1 MHIFEKEFDFVIH
14 RAKSLDRP
22 ARMVVAGADCE
33 NVLKAVFAAEAQGF
47 ARPILV
53 GNEDKITAMLKEL
66 GLFER
71 EYTISDV
78 PDYEPRFDPIT
89 DYHAYME
96 RSIKI
101 INDGLGD
108 ILLRGNT
115 STRNF
120 LMPILDKRNKLVD
133 GLVSEVALVKV
144 PYYDKVLALSDVS
157 VLIEPSEGQRKKVVK
172 NIVDVLNHLGIYNPK
187 IAVLSLV
194 EKPSFHMRDTVE
206 AQNIVRAH
214 MMDPIADCELV
225 GPLPWDMI
233 VSKESARMK
242 GYDHPACGEF
252 DAVLMPN
259 VMAGNTV
266 MKVLTMSANVN
277 ACGVL
282 AGTKVPMA
290 ITSRSSP
297 EEQVYLSLCVAAA
310 MLKAGEEAKAE

>member
-1 MHIFEKEFDFVIH
+1 MHIYEKEFDFVIQ
-14 RAKSLDRP
+14 RAKSLERP
-22 ARMVVAGADCE
+22 ARAVVAGADCE
-33 NVLKAVFAAEAQGF
+33 NILKAVFEAEAQGF
-47 ARPILV
+47 CQPILV
-53 GNEDKITAMLKEL
+53 GSKDRIITMLKEL

-71 EYTISDV
+71 SYVISDV
-78 PDYEPRFDPIT
+78 PDYEMSS
-89 DYHAYME
+89 DYHVYMK
-96 RSIKI
+96 RAIAI

-108 ILLRGNT
+108 ILVRGNT

-120 LMPILDKRNKLVD
+120 LMPILDKKNNLVD
-133 GLVSEVALVKV
+133 GLVSEVALLKV

-157 VLIEPSEGQRKKVVK
+157 VLINPSEGQRKKVVK
-172 NIVDVLNHLGIYNPK
+172 NIVRVLNHLGIQRPK
-187 IAVLSLV
+187 VAVLSLV

-214 MMDPIADCELV
+214 AMDPIADCELV
-225 GPLPWDMI
+225 GPIPWDLI
-233 VSKESARMK
+233 VSKESARLK
-242 GYDHPACGEF
+242 GYNNPCCGEF

-266 MKVLTMSANVN
+266 MKVLTMSASVN

-282 AGTKVPMA
+282 AGTKVPVA

-310 MLKAGEEAKAE
+310 MLCGEKEA